1 MQAEP
6 PASATTPAATPVPMP
21 VIHRDAHLIAV
32 HKPAGLLV
40 HRSGLDAHERDTAVE
55 RLRRQWDGPA
65 PAFLAPAHRLDKGT
79 SGVLVF
85 ALHSDAARQLGA
97 AFESQ
102 ATRKRYLA
110 LVRGWPEV
118 QTLVD
123 HPLARD
129 PELPSAGQPQ
139 LQACTR
145 FTRLA
150 RVSWPYPSDAHHAST
165 RQAVLLAQPE
175 QGRRHQIRRH
185 LKHIAHP
192 ILGDATHGK
201 GPLNRA
207 WAAWVG
213 MSRLWLHAW
222 QLQLPHPA
230 DGRLLTLQ
238 AEPGPEWHALGQR
251 GTWQEPLDLSAAR
264 LGAG

>member
-1 MQAEP
+1 
-6 PASATTPAATPVPMP
+6 MP
-21 VIHRDAHLIAV
+21 VIYRDEHLVAV

-40 HRSGLDAHERDTAVE
+40 HRSGLDAHELDTAVE
-55 RLRRQWDGPA
+55 RLRRQWQGPA

-85 ALHSDAARQLGA
+85 ALNADAARQLGA
-97 AFESQ
+97 AFETQ

-110 LVRGWPEV
+110 LVRGWPEAHTV
-118 QTLVD
+118 VS

-129 PELPSAGQPQ
+129 PELRSSGQPR
-139 LQACTR
+139 LEACTR
-145 FTRLA
+145 FSRLA
-150 RVSWPYPSDAHHAST
+150 RVEWPFASDSSKAQHTHT

-207 WAAWVG
+207 WAQWVG
-213 MSRLWLHAW
+213 VSRLWLHAW

-230 DGRLLTLQ
+230 DGRMLTLQ
-238 AEPGPEWHALGQR
+238 AEPGPEWLALTAR
-251 GTWQEPLDLSAAR
+251 GLWQEPLDLSTVR

>member
-1 MQAEP
+1 MQPEP
-6 PASATTPAATPVPMP
+6 TVAADAPPPLP
-21 VIHRDAHLIAV
+21 VIYRDEHLIAV

-40 HRSGLDAHERDTAVE
+40 HRSGLDAHEFDTAVE
-55 RLRRQWDGPA
+55 RLRCQWAGPP

-85 ALHSDAARQLGA
+85 ALSSEAARRLGA
-97 AFESQ
+97 AFESD
-102 ATRKRYLA
+102 ATHKRYLA
-110 LVRGWPEV
+110 LVRGWPEAQV
-118 QTLVD
+118 VVD

-139 LQACTR
+139 LEACTR

-150 RVSWPYPSDAHHAST
+150 RVEWPFISDARHATT
-165 RQAVLLAQPE
+165 RHAVMLAEPE

-185 LKHIAHP
+185 LKHMAHP

-207 WAAWVG
+207 WAQWVG
-213 MSRLWLHAW
+213 TSRLWLHAW

-230 DGRLLTLQ
+230 DGHPLTLT
-238 AEPGPEWHALGQR
+238 AEPGPEWQALAAHGQ
-251 GTWQEPLDLSAAR
+251 WQEPLNLRAVP
-264 LGAG
+264 LGQH

>member
-1 MQAEP
+1 MPAEP
-6 PASATTPAATPVPMP
+6 HAAAAGAPAPLTVLY
-21 VIHRDAHLIAV
+21 RDPHLIAV

-40 HRSGLDAHERDTAVE
+40 HRSGLDAHELDTAVE
-55 RLRRQWDGPA
+55 RLRRQWPGPP

-85 ALHSDAARQLGA
+85 ALSAEAARRLGA
-97 AFESQ
+97 AFESD
-102 ATRKRYLA
+102 ATHKRYLA
-110 LVRGWPEV
+110 LVCGWPEAHAEV
-118 QTLVD
+118 N

-129 PELPSAGQPQ
+129 PELPSSGQPQ
-139 LQACTR
+139 LEARTR

-150 RVSWPYPSDAHHAST
+150 RVEWPFGSDTRHATT
-165 RQAVLLAQPE
+165 RHAVLLAQPE

-207 WAAWVG
+207 WAQWVG
-213 MSRLWLHAW
+213 VSRLWLHAW

-230 DGRLLTLQ
+230 DGRPLTLT
-238 AEPGPEWHALGQR
+238 AAPGPEWQSLATR
-251 GTWQEPLDLSAAR
+251 GAWQEPLDLTAAAPAH
-264 LGAG
+264 G

>member
-1 MQAEP
+1 MR
-6 PASATTPAATPVPMP
+6 
-21 VIHRDAHLIAV
+21 VIYRDEHVIAV

-55 RLRRQWDGPA
+55 RLRRQWDGQA

-85 ALHSDAARQLGA
+85 ALHSAAARQLGA

-102 ATRKRYLA
+102 ATHKRYLA
-110 LVRGWPEV
+110 LVRGWPAAET
-118 QTLVD
+118 QVD

-139 LQACTR
+139 LPACTR

-150 RVSWPYPSDAHHAST
+150 RVTWPFASDARHPGT

-201 GPLNRA
+201 GPLNRT

-213 MSRLWLHAW
+213 VNRLWLHAW
-222 QLQLPHPA
+222 QLQLPHPV
-230 DGRLLTLQ
+230 GGHLLTLT
-238 AEPGPEWHALGQR
+238 AEPGPEWQTLITRGQ
-251 GTWQEPLDLSAAR
+251 WQEPLDPSAAM
-264 LGAG
+264 LNID

>member
-1 MQAEP
+1 M
-6 PASATTPAATPVPMP
+6 SATTPAAAPAPMA
-21 VIHRDAHLIAV
+21 VIYRDEHLVAV

-40 HRSGLDAHERDTAVE
+40 HRSGLDAHELDTAVE
-55 RLRRQWDGPA
+55 RLRHQWEGSP

-85 ALHSDAARQLGA
+85 ALHSDAARQLAA

-102 ATRKRYLA
+102 AMRKRYLA
-110 LVRGWPEV
+110 LVRGWPEA
-118 QTLVD
+118 QTRVD

-129 PELPSAGQPQ
+129 PELPSSGQPQ

-150 RVSWPYPSDAHHAST
+150 RVEWPYASDARHPGSRH
-165 RQAVLLAQPE
+165 AVLLAQPE

-201 GPLNRA
+201 GPLNRV
-207 WAAWVG
+207 WAQWVG

-222 QLQLPHPA
+222 QLQLPHPD
-230 DGRLLTLQ
+230 DGHLLTLT
-238 AEPGPEWHALGQR
+238 AEPGPEWQGLATR
-251 GTWQEPLDLSAAR
+251 GDWQEPLDLSPAR
-264 LGAG
+264 LVAG